1 MTGTNRE
8 SSLSVHRALMFNCK
22 RVVAVKDT
30 NLSKTQQNSKEL
42 RAAGCNPHE

>member
-1 MTGTNRE
+1 MTGTNRK

-30 NLSKTQQNSKEL
+30 NFSRTQQNSEEL
-42 RAAGCNPHE
+42 RAVGCDSHE